1 MVTDAATFSKVYF
14 RMDAVFK
21 DKRVLIYN
29 YAFDITFL
37 NYCCRLH
44 TFSVLKLTKRSDCL
58 MEWVAQWT
66 GNLSCYPVSELP
78 N

>member
-29 YAFDITFL
+29 YAFDIKFL
-37 NYCCRLH
+37 NYCYQLH
-44 TFSVLKLTKRSDCL
+44 ILPSFRLTKRSDCL
-58 MEWVAQWT
+58 MEWVAQWI